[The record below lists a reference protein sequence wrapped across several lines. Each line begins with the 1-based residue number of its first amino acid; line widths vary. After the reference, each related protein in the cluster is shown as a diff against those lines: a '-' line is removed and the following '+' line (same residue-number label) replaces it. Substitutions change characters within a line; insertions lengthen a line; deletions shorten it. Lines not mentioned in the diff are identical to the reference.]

1 VPWRETSAVDERL
14 RFIAE
19 YLDGMVT
26 MTELCAQY
34 RISRETGYKWV
45 ARFEA
50 AGAAG
55 LHDRS
60 RRPRTSPTATSR
72 EVVEALVAARRRH
85 PRWGPKKLLAQGW
98 PLATRPALSTAS
110 ALLKQHGLIPPRRRR
125 RRPGHPGRPTTALT
139 TPNGVWT
146 IDFKGQFRTGDGT
159 WCYPL
164 TVADACT
171 RYLLATQAL
180 PSVRTAPTRA
190 TLERVFR
197 RYGLPERIRSDNGVP
212 FATSWALG
220 HLSPL
225 AVWWIRLGIVPE
237 RIEPGRPAQNGR
249 HERMHRTLKAE
260 TARPPA
266 VTVAAQQ
273 RRFHAFRH
281 AYNHERPHEA
291 LGQRPP
297 ATLYVPSTRP
307 FPTQLP
313 ALEYAPSH
321 IVRRVGPSGSL
332 TWHGRRLSVSHT
344 LSGQDVGLLEVDD
357 ARWAL
362 YFGPV
367 LLGHFD
373 ERRWCLHPIARV
385 NGGRSLASPAR
396 APHGKNLNN
405 VSTMSSD

>member
-26 MTELCAQY
+26 MTDLCTQY
-34 RISRETGYKWV
+34 GISRETGYKWV

-50 AGAAG
+50 DGPAG

-60 RRPRTSPTATSR
+60 RRPHGSPTATPPA
-72 EVVEALVAARRRH
+72 VVQALLAARRRH
-85 PRWGPKKLLAQGW
+85 PRWGPKKLLAHGW
-98 PLATRPALSTAS
+98 PLPTRPALSTAS
-110 ALLKQHGLIPPRRRR
+110 ALLKQHGLVVPRRRR
-125 RRPGHPGRPTTALT
+125 TRPGHPGRPTTPLT
-139 TPNGVWT
+139 TPNVVWT

-171 RYLLATQAL
+171 RYLLACQAL

-197 RYGLPERIRSDNGVP
+197 RFGLPDRIRSDNGAP

-237 RIEPGRPAQNGR
+237 RIEPGCPAQNGR
-249 HERMHRTLKAE
+249 HERMHRTLKAD

-266 VTVAAQQ
+266 TTARAQQ
-273 RRFHAFRH
+273 RRFTAFRR
-281 AYNHERPHEA
+281 AYNEERPHEA
-291 LGQRPP
+291 LEQRPP
-297 ATLYVPSTRP
+297 AQLYVPSTRP
-307 FPTQLP
+307 YPARLLP
-313 ALEYAPSH
+313 LEYAPSH
-321 IVRRVGPSGSL
+321 VVRRVGPSGSL
-332 TWHGRRLSVSHT
+332 TWHSRRLSVSHT
-344 LSGQDVGLLEVDD
+344 LIGQDVGLLEVDD
-357 ARWAL
+357 ARWAV

-373 ERRWCLHPIARV
+373 ERRWCIQPIARMTS
-385 NGGRSLASPAR
+385 GALAGSASSRPA
-396 APHGKNLNN
+396 GK
-405 VSTMSSD
+405 TQ